1 MADSWFSLSTADQQE
16 ALEVA
21 AASTGRPAH
30 LLEKDIWVVWTLGA
44 IYGSEIRFPEVVGLS
59 RRFGQ
64 PLPNCLL
71 CGMLCASLDFLDHS
85 PHVGDRL

>member
-21 AASTGRPAH
+21 AAATGRPAH

-59 RRFGQ
+59 R
-64 PLPNCLL
+64 
-71 CGMLCASLDFLDHS
+71 
-85 PHVGDRL
+85 

>member
-1 MADSWFSLSTADQQE
+1 VADSWFSLSTADQQE

-44 IYGSEIRFPEVVGLS
+44 IYGSDLANKLICGFAYLQIQSGQNVV
-59 RRFGQ
+59 
-64 PLPNCLL
+64 CLNT
-71 CGMLCASLDFLDHS
+71 
-85 PHVGDRL
+85 